1 MTDLPGSSPLA
12 DVLLVAGD
20 TGWLTPPLQRVVA
33 PRRPLL
39 APACTVRLAPVD
51 DGRGLTPLFD
61 VLDGGADGRVLVIAG
76 AGEVDGAVWGEI
88 LTVAALAGGV
98 RAACLDGFVRDVS
111 SLADLDLPV
120 AALGERTVGPGSA
133 VSVVA
138 VDDEV
143 TIGEV
148 TVSPRD
154 AVLVDHD
161 GVVCLRAASSD
172 EALDR
177 ARAYAAAEAEVLD
190 RLRRGMPLAT
200 AYGAKKE
207 VVAAL
212 RLRGA
217 IEPG

>member
-12 DVLLVAGD
+12 DVLLAAGCS
-20 TGWLTPPLQRVVA
+20 GWLTPPLWRVVA
-33 PRRPLL
+33 PGSPLL
-39 APACTVRLAPVD
+39 APACTVRLAPGD

-61 VLDGGADGRVLVIAG
+61 ALDGGADGCALVIAG

-98 RAACLDGFVRDVS
+98 RAACIDGYVRDTVA
-111 SLADLDLPV
+111 LAAMGLPV
-120 AALGERTVGPGSA
+120 VALGERTVGPGAA
-133 VSVVA
+133 VSVVS
-138 VDDEV
+138 VGEPV
-143 TIGEV
+143 SIGEV
-148 TVSPRD
+148 TVSPGD
-154 AVLVDHD
+154 PVLVDHD

-177 ARAYAAAEAEVLD
+177 ARVYAAAEAQVLE
-190 RLRRGMPLAT
+190 RLRSGAPLAE

-212 RLRGA
+212 RQRGA
-217 IEPG
+217 LETA